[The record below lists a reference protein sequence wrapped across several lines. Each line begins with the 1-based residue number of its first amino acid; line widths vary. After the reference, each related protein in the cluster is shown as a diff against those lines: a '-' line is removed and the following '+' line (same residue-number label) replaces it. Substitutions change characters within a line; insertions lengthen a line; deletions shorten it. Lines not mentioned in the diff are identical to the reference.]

1 MQFATIFLVAFVLFA
16 SAMVSSAGKPKYN
29 KYDDYND
36 YNDYTPYKPKYN
48 KYRL

>member
-16 SAMVSSAGKPKYN
+16 SAMVSSAGKPKYK